1 MEAAKIAGLE
11 VIGVSFHVGSG
22 CHDSSRYELALR
34 DAREIFDIGANE
46 YGFNMHLLDIG
57 GGFPGETHSI
67 WNPAELD
74 DEEEEEEEEEV
85 EEEGLDSSSHF
96 PEKPQE
102 SGSIMFFSEIA
113 SKVRPLLDELFPES
127 SGVRIVSEPG
137 RYFVAA
143 SGTLVAS
150 VVSARTNAVDNT
162 FNPTHIDDREA
173 SSALDDISREDQM
186 LLVRKRSMSMELST
200 SGDIVETIIEEMGE
214 YSKLYAMKNL
224 AQQESDAY
232 NDHLDIYHEG
242 FETAIDVL
250 GVPDEDQV
258 EKRINSVEGM
268 HVNLVSDAASDCGDE
283 ANALIS
289 LAAAGEAAVCGVVI
303 QAVADSSALQDDYA
317 YYIND
322 GVYGAFNNIMFDHAT
337 VRPRTLRNATK
348 APHHKKYL
356 LKDENGLHSLHT
368 IHTDDD
374 SDNESDNEGEDRKLY
389 PSTLFGPTCDSMDV
403 IARSV
408 LLPKLKVGDWLYFQ
422 NMGAYTCA
430 AASGFNGF
438 APTQKIYVC
447 SIMPEYFERIIA
459 GPDIF
464 ADEKKEEN

>member
-1 MEAAKIAGLE
+1 
-11 VIGVSFHVGSG
+11 
-22 CHDSSRYELALR
+22 
-34 DAREIFDIGANE
+34 
-46 YGFNMHLLDIG
+46 
-57 GGFPGETHSI
+57 
-67 WNPAELD
+67 
-74 DEEEEEEEEEV
+74 
-85 EEEGLDSSSHF
+85 
-96 PEKPQE
+96 
-102 SGSIMFFSEIA
+102 
-113 SKVRPLLDELFPES
+113 LDELFPES
-127 SGVRIVSEPG
+127 SGVRIISEPG

-143 SGTLVAS
+143 CGTLVAS
-150 VVSARTNAVDNT
+150 VVSARTNAVDHT

-173 SSALDDISREDQM
+173 SIALDDVSREDQK
-186 LLVRKRSMSMELST
+186 LLLRKRSMSLGDYSN

-232 NDHLDIYHEG
+232 NDHLDIYNEG
-242 FETAIDVL
+242 YETAIDVL

-268 HVNLVSDAASDCGDE
+268 HMNLVSDAASDGGDE
-283 ANALIS
+283 PNALTS

-303 QAVADSSALQDDYA
+303 QAVADSSAMLDDYA

-356 LKDENGLHSLHT
+356 LKDENGFHSLQT
-368 IHTDDD
+368 VHTDDD
-374 SDNESDNEGEDRKLY
+374 SDTESDNEGEDNKLY

-408 LLPKLKVGDWLYFQ
+408 LLPKLKTGDWLYFQ

-447 SIMPEYFERIIA
+447 SVMPQYFGRIIA
-459 GPDIF
+459 GPENDEE
-464 ADEKKEEN
+464 EKKEEE

>member
-1 MEAAKIAGLE
+1 LE

-22 CHDSSRYELALR
+22 CHDSSRYELALT
-34 DAREIFDIGANE
+34 DAREIFDIGTKE
-46 YGFNMHLLDIG
+46 FGFNMNLLDIG

-74 DEEEEEEEEEV
+74 EEEEEEEEEDPKSS
-85 EEEGLDSSSHF
+85 EGLDISNHA
-96 PEKPQE
+96 PEEAEE
-102 SGSIMFFSEIA
+102 SDSIMFFSEIA
-113 SKVRPLLDELFPES
+113 SKVRPLLDELFPENC
-127 SGVRIVSEPG
+127 GVRIISEPG

-143 SGTLVAS
+143 SGTLIAS
-150 VVSARTNAVDNT
+150 IVSARTNAVDHT

-173 SSALDDISREDQM
+173 STALDEISREDQK
-186 LLVRKRSMSMELST
+186 LLVRKRSMSIGDYSN

-232 NDHLDIYHEG
+232 NDHVDIYHEG

-250 GVPDEDQV
+250 GVPDEDQI
-258 EKRINSVEGM
+258 EKKINSVEGM
-268 HVNLVSDAASDCGDE
+268 HINLVADAASEGGDE
-283 ANALIS
+283 PNALIS

-303 QAVADSSALQDDYA
+303 QAMADSSALQDDYA

-337 VRPRTLRNATK
+337 VRPRTLRHATK

-356 LKDENGLHSLHT
+356 LRDENGYHSLHT
-368 IHTDDD
+368 VHKDDD
-374 SDNESDNEGEDRKLY
+374 SDTESDDEEEDRKLY
-389 PSTLFGPTCDSMDV
+389 PSTVFGPTCDSMDV

-408 LLPKLKVGDWLYFQ
+408 LLPKLKTGDWLYFQ

-430 AASGFNGF
+430 AASAFNGF
-438 APTQKIYVC
+438 SPSQKIYVC
-447 SIMPEYFERIIA
+447 SVMPEYFERIIA
-459 GPDIF
+459 GPEQMDE
-464 ADEKKEEN
+464 EKKEEE